1 MDTNIIIFF
10 IDILVM
16 YAVLYAHQETNESL
30 ESLFFTGTKSGTPRF
45 FNVLLQMVILVRVI
59 FLLDT
64 FPENIKM
71 TRLNKVYHNVNLQS
85 WLLFN

>member
-45 FNVLLQMVILVRVI
+45 FNVLLQMVILNAAR
-59 FLLDT
+59 LAQC
-64 FPENIKM
+64 
-71 TRLNKVYHNVNLQS
+71 TRKSLY
-85 WLLFN
+85 